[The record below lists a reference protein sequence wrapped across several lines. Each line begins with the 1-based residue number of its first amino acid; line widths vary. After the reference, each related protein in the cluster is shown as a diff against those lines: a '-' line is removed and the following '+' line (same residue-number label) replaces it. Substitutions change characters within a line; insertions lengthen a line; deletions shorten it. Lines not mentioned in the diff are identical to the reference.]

1 MPAAAAFC
9 PGCGREMSALPM
21 IAQGKV
27 GFFPQNIAGALAYIS
42 FIPAM
47 VFLTLDPYRKDRFV
61 RFHSVQCLLLWLAG
75 LLVAGLVRLIAFVLF
90 FLPMIGALLVW
101 VLAAVAGLAGFFLWL
116 ALVVKA
122 LQGQAFKLP
131 VLGDLAERYAD
142 PL

>member
-1 MPAAAAFC
+1 
-9 PGCGREMSALPM
+9 
-21 IAQGKV
+21 
-27 GFFPQNIAGALAYIS
+27 
-42 FIPAM
+42 
-47 VFLTLDPYRKDRFV
+47 V